1 MNTAAL
7 LPPVNTYVHGMYQSG
22 QWTCHPDQVVLI
34 VGGGVGTA
42 GEGGKRVLSVAV
54 TFIIAESSM

>member
-7 LPPVNTYVHGMYQSG
+7 LPPVNVYVHGMYPSG

-42 GEGGKRVLSVAV
+42 GEEDKRVSLVTVTSIVA
-54 TFIIAESSM
+54 ECLM